1 MARFALPSSKAPYQ
15 AVLTGPPADRYDA
28 DRPLPSGTVEI
39 DSRRSISIG
48 ISRGREKNL
57 VPQRAA
63 LPRFPR
69 AIYRQWAKNCPRD
82 PSPES
87 ADAPDLDVSAAIAG
101 ASQEEGSES

>member
-1 MARFALPSSKAPYQ
+1 MARFALPGSKAPYQ
-15 AVLTGPPADRYDA
+15 AVLTGPPADRYA

-39 DSRRSISIG
+39 DSRRSISTG
-48 ISRGREKNL
+48 ISRGREKEEEGENL

-82 PSPES
+82 PSP
-87 ADAPDLDVSAAIAG
+87 VAG
-101 ASQEEGSES
+101 GRFLLPARGEGI